1 MQSVYKIATCIPS
14 EKTFNHYK
22 GGNMNFENLKG
33 VMGEAYHEG
42 ITAEEVN
49 TFFAGKN
56 FADLSTGQY
65 VDKNKYDRDVQAL
78 NTTITEKQNAL
89 NAKLT
94 DEEKE
99 SQAREADRKKIAELT
114 QMLEQNTL
122 NSNKNMAGGLL
133 AQAKTILGLK
143 DDDTE
148 YGSFIDNIVSNDANK
163 TNTIAKYVAKL
174 TKDAYE
180 KGKQDAIKDKMGQF
194 GNQHKGEGD
203 GSDGLE
209 NLGKT
214 LAQASM
220 SSAKKETVDYFKR

>member
-1 MQSVYKIATCIPS
+1 M
-14 EKTFNHYK
+14 
-22 GGNMNFENLKG
+22 FENLKG
-33 VMGEAYHEG
+33 LMGESYHEG

-94 DEEKE
+94 DAEKE
-99 SQAREADRKKIAELT
+99 SQAREADRQKIAELT

-122 NSNKNMAGGLL
+122 NSNKTMAGGLL
-133 AQAKTILGLK
+133 SQAKTILGLK

-174 TKDAYE
+174 TKDAYD
-180 KGKQDAIKDKMGQF
+180 KGKQDALKDKMGQF
-194 GNQHKGEGD
+194 GNQNKGGGNS
-203 GSDGLE
+203 GSDDVAS
-209 NLGKT
+209 LGKT

-220 SSAKKETVDYFKR
+220 NQVNKEQIDYFKR

>member
-1 MQSVYKIATCIPS
+1 
-14 EKTFNHYK
+14 
-22 GGNMNFENLKG
+22 MNFENLKG

-65 VDKNKYDRDVQAL
+65 VEKNKHEREIQSL
-78 NTTITEKQNAL
+78 NATITEKQNAL

-99 SQAREADRKKIAELT
+99 SQAREADRKKIEELT
-114 QMLEQNTL
+114 QMLQQNTVT
-122 NSNKNMAGGLL
+122 SNRNMAGGLL
-133 AQAKTILGLK
+133 SQARTILGLK

-148 YGSFIDNIVSNDANK
+148 YGSFMDSIVSDDSAK
-163 TNTIAKYVAKL
+163 TNLIAKYVAKL

-180 KGKQDAIKDKMGQF
+180 KGKQDAVKDNMGKF
-194 GNQHKGEGD
+194 GNQGKGQEQN
-203 GSDGLE
+203 GSNELD
-209 NLGKT
+209 NLGQR
-214 LAQASM
+214 LAKQSM
-220 SSAKKETVDYFKR
+220 ANINKEQVDYFKR